1 MHSESSATLNIDMKD
16 VPEYLK
22 CPISNTFLK
31 EAVSLPCCKQCVN
44 DTIVRQQLLA
54 GGLKC
59 PLCGA
64 ANVSTDSVSFVI
76 APSLPVS
83 LPYPSTLTVLIDLQ
97 FHSSLTVNNT
107 DRY

>member
-1 MHSESSATLNIDMKD
+1 MHSESSVTLNIDMKD

-54 GGLKC
+54 SGLKC

-64 ANVSTDSVSFVI
+64 ANISTDSVSAV
-76 APSLPVS
+76 
-83 LPYPSTLTVLIDLQ
+83 STL
-97 FHSSLTVNNT
+97 SCS
-107 DRY
+107 